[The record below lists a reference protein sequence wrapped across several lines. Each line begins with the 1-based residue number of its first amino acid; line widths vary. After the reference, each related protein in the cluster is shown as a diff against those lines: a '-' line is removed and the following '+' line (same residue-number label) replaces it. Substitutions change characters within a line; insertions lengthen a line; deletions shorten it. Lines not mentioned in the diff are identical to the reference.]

1 MRSTVKYMSKSFVV
15 KKPLRIGLSALV
27 LFVAPITSFLSPAY
41 AHGGADSNLD
51 VPMAVAPPTANLM
64 YSADVDRSL
73 TTGRLRHL
81 GEGPL
86 KEEEYYRLDVPTQD
100 LVLSEYSV
108 GIGRDFSF
116 ILPRLAKGYYALDWS
131 VTSLGDHSD
140 GSVIL
145 FQITV
150 GDKNPDPV
158 PESGTLAISEEET
171 GSLVG
176 EEMGSLQ
183 SEQPIDKKSNYVY
196 ALLSA
201 LFIAAIASIYLVLRR
216 PRKFIKDR

>member
-1 MRSTVKYMSKSFVV
+1 MSSSSYISKIDTIR
-15 KKPLRIGLSALV
+15 LGILV
-27 LFVAPITSFLSPAY
+27 LFVALITSFVSPAY

-51 VPMAVAPPTANLM
+51 VPMAVAPSTADLM
-64 YSADVDRSL
+64 YSADAERSSA
-73 TTGRLRHL
+73 TGRLRHL

-86 KEEEYYRLDVPTQD
+86 KAEEYFRSDVPTQD
-100 LVLSEYSV
+100 LVLTESSV

-131 VTSLGDHSD
+131 VTPIGDHSD
-140 GSVIL
+140 DSIIL

-150 GDKNPDPV
+150 GDANPDPV

-176 EEMGSLQ
+176 EETGSLQ
-183 SEQPIDKKSNYVY
+183 SEQPADETGKYVY
-196 ALLSA
+196 VLLSA
-201 LFIAAIASIYLVLRR
+201 LFVVAIASIYVLYKGVRLL
-216 PRKFIKDR
+216 RKFSKGR

>member
-1 MRSTVKYMSKSFVV
+1 MSESFVV
-15 KKPLRIGLSALV
+15 RKSLRIGLGALV
-27 LFVAPITSFLSPAY
+27 LFVAPVTSFLSPAH

-51 VPMAVAPPTANLM
+51 VPMAVAPPTANLT

-73 TTGRLRHL
+73 ATGRLRHL

-86 KEEEYYRLDVPTQD
+86 KAEEYFRLDVPTQD
-100 LVLSEYSV
+100 LVLYESSV

-131 VTSLGDHSD
+131 VTPLGDHSD

-150 GDKNPDPV
+150 GDENPDPV
-158 PESGTLAISEEET
+158 PESVTLGVSEEET
-171 GSLVG
+171 GSLAG
-176 EEMGSLQ
+176 EEMGSVQ
-183 SEQPIDKKSNYVY
+183 SEQPIAEKSNYVY
-196 ALLSA
+196 TLIFALSA
-201 LFIAAIASIYLVLRR
+201 AAVASIYLVLRR
-216 PRKFIKDR
+216 PRKFTKDR